1 MNTRGFRSP
10 LAARMKAFCQVRLG
24 LGRKGVTDRRSLLY
38 LDRFLQGELKPG
50 DTITQ
55 EVARRW
61 FEAMKHLSVGTRIN
75 HLSILRQFCR
85 YLWHFDQ
92 RTYIVPRK
100 LLPRRTRPAPYIYSR
115 REVRDLLRGLRQLGP
130 PGALRPQT
138 LAMLV
143 GLLYAAGLRIG
154 EALRL
159 TLADVDLS
167 SGVLV
172 IRRTKFFKS
181 RYVPVSRST
190 AVAFGEFIRRRNASG
205 LSVDPTA
212 AVFAGP
218 SGRAYAHTTVSVP
231 LMEVARKLGIRGP
244 KGAPGPRIHD
254 FRHTFAVHRLAA
266 WYRKK
271 AELHAKLPLLS
282 TCLGHTT
289 LLGTQLY
296 LHATAELLEQV
307 NQRFHRRCAIPFIP
321 RKEVSHVS

>member
-1 MNTRGFRSP
+1 MNAPAFSSP
-10 LAARMKAFCQVRLG
+10 LASRMEAFLQVRIG

-38 LDRFLQGELKPG
+38 LDRFLRVELKQG

-55 EVARRW
+55 EVANRW

-115 REVRDLLRGLRQLGP
+115 REVRALMSGLRQLNP
-130 PGALRPQT
+130 PGSLRP
-138 LAMLV
+138 LALATLV

-159 TLADVDLS
+159 TLADVDLD
-167 SGVLV
+167 GRVLI

-190 AVAFGEFIRRRNASG
+190 AAALKRFLERRNAAGFSTE
-205 LSVDPTA
+205 PTA
-212 AVFAGP
+212 PVFAGP
-218 SGRAYAHTTVSVP
+218 SGRAYSPTSVSVP
-231 LMEVARKLGIRGP
+231 LRVLARTLGIRGR
-244 KGAPGPRIHD
+244 KGGGPRIHD

-266 WYRKK
+266 WYRTK

-282 TCLGHTT
+282 TYLGHTT

-307 NQRFHRRCAIPFIP
+307 NQRFHQRCAIPFVP
-321 RKEVSHVS
+321 RKEVSHAA

>member
-1 MNTRGFRSP
+1 MNAPEFHSP
-10 LAARMKAFCQVRLG
+10 LAYRLEAFRQLRLG
-24 LGRKGVTDRRSLLY
+24 LGREGRADRKILRH
-38 LDRFLQGELKPG
+38 LDRFLQHELAPNQP
-50 DTITQ
+50 ITR
-55 EVARRW
+55 EVANRW
-61 FEAMKHLSVGTRIN
+61 FEAMKHLSAGTRTN

-115 REVRDLLRGLRQLGP
+115 REVRALLRGLRRLGP
-130 PGALRPQT
+130 AGSLRTQT
-138 LAMLV
+138 LATLI

-159 TLADVDLS
+159 TLADVDLNA
-167 SGVLV
+167 GVL
-172 IRRTKFFKS
+172 IIKRTKFFKS

-190 AVAFGEFIRRRNASG
+190 AAALGKFLQYRNAAG
-205 LSVDPTA
+205 LSTEPTA
-212 AVFAGP
+212 PVFAGP
-218 SGRAYAHTTVSVP
+218 SGRAYAPNSVSVP
-231 LMEVARKLGIRGP
+231 VLEVARKLGIRGP
-244 KGAPGPRIHD
+244 KGARGPRIHD

-266 WYRKK
+266 WYRAK

-282 TCLGHTT
+282 TYLGHTT

-307 NQRFHRRCAIPFIP
+307 NQRFHRRCAIPVRH
-321 RKEVSHVS
+321 RKEVSYVS

>member
-1 MNTRGFRSP
+1 MNARDFRSP
-10 LAARMKAFCQVRLG
+10 LASRMEAFLQVRIG

-38 LDRFLQGELKPG
+38 LDRFLRGELKQG
-50 DTITQ
+50 DAITR
-55 EVARRW
+55 EVANRW
-61 FEAMKHLSVGTRIN
+61 FEAMKNLSVGTRIN

-85 YLWHFDQ
+85 YLWHFDP

-115 REVRDLLRGLRQLGP
+115 REVRALISGLRQLGP
-130 PGALRPQT
+130 PGSLRPQA
-138 LAMLV
+138 LATLV
-143 GLLYAAGLRIG
+143 GLLYAAGLRVG

-167 SGVLV
+167 GGVLI

-190 AVAFGEFIRRRNASG
+190 AAALEEFLGRRNAAGFSTE
-205 LSVDPTA
+205 PA
-212 AVFAGP
+212 APVFAGP
-218 SGRAYAHTTVSVP
+218 SGRAYCHATVSVP
-231 LMEVARKLGIRGP
+231 IRELARTLGIRGP
-244 KGAPGPRIHD
+244 KGVRGPHIHD

-266 WYRKK
+266 WYRAK

-282 TCLGHTT
+282 TYLGHTT

-307 NQRFHRRCAIPFIP
+307 NQRFHQRCAIPFIP
-321 RKEVSHVS
+321 RKEASHAA